1 MSTAP
6 SSDGAAPPAPPQGAM
21 TTMLLMMLMMM
32 VLVINPNIRTALG
45 NMADPILAPALPEER
60 FVILTLLILGCSSMV
75 VNTVLRNLFMDP
87 VAQAHIAHRQSQVR
101 QIMNEARLSRDSALQ
116 DKAMTLQQQMMPE
129 QLEVQMGAMKPM
141 MFTMVFI
148 IAIFAWLTTAVESFR
163 VDYISLPWAP
173 EWNLESGRFL
183 FFPAWIC
190 AYISLSAPLGRVVD
204 RHIKLVRYRS
214 HPLVLAGEQLEEPL
228 LHLVQSKK
236 SAGGDSAAVRRQRS
250 RDGPRKRQGG
260 STSKGPSA
268 QEPEAV
274 VAEATCP
281 SCWGT
286 KVRRDGPR
294 TLVCSTC
301 LHEWV

>member
-1 MSTAP
+1 
-6 SSDGAAPPAPPQGAM
+6 M
-21 TTMLLMMLMMM
+21 TTMLLMMLLMM
-32 VLVINPNIRTALG
+32 VLVINPSIRTTLG

-60 FVILTLLILGCSSMV
+60 FVILTLLILGSSSMV
-75 VNTVLRNLFMDP
+75 VNTVLRNIFMDP
-87 VAQAHIAHRQSQVR
+87 IAQAHIAHRQSQVR

-173 EWNLESGRFL
+173 EWNLENGRFL

-204 RHIKLVRYRS
+204 RHIKLIRYRS
-214 HPLVLAGEQLEEPL
+214 HPLVLAGEHIEEPL

-236 SAGGDSAAVRRQRS
+236 GPSSESAARRRQHS
-250 RDGPRKRQGG
+250 RDGPRKRQRAPTDAANTSSPSETI
-260 STSKGPSA
+260 STG
-268 QEPEAV
+268 
-274 VAEATCP
+274 ATCP
-281 SCWGT
+281 SCWGAD
-286 KVRRDGPR
+286 VRREGPR